1 MSPFE
6 IWAVIIGGMILTYL
20 TRLSFL
26 LLMPADSMPAFAQ
39 RALTYAPPSV
49 LAAIILPE
57 VLLGPGGLSLT
68 PTNPRLLAAT
78 AAAIVA
84 WRTNNTW
91 LTMLLGMLAL
101 WTASSLLAGP

>member
-1 MSPFE
+1 MTALE
-6 IWAVIIGGMILTYL
+6 IWTVIAGGTIVTYL

-26 LLMPADSMPAFAQ
+26 VLMPADRMPSFAQ

-57 VLLGPGGLSLT
+57 VLLEAGRLALS
-68 PTNPRLLAAT
+68 PNNPRLLAAT

-84 WRTNNTW
+84 WRTKNTW

-101 WTASSLLAGP
+101 WTATTLFGAP

>member
-1 MSPFE
+1 MTSLE
-6 IWAVIIGGMILTYL
+6 IWAVIVGGMIVTYL

-26 LLMPADSMPAFAQ
+26 LLIPADRMPAFAQ
-39 RALTYAPPSV
+39 RALTYAPPAV

-57 VLLGPGGLSLT
+57 VLLEAGGLSLT
-68 PTNPRLLAAT
+68 PTNPRLVAAT

-84 WRTNNTW
+84 WRTKNTW

-101 WTASSLLAGP
+101 WTATSLFAAP

>member
-1 MSPFE
+1 MTSLE
-6 IWAVIIGGMILTYL
+6 IWAAIAGGMMVTYL

-26 LLMPADSMPAFAQ
+26 LFIPADRMPAIAQ

-57 VLLGPGGLSLT
+57 VLLEAGKLSLT
-68 PTNPRLLAAT
+68 PANPRLLAAT

-84 WRTNNTW
+84 WRTKNTW

-101 WTASSLLAGP
+101 WVATSLVAGP

>member
-1 MSPFE
+1 MSQLE
-6 IWAVIIGGMILTYL
+6 IWGVIVGGTIVTYL

-26 LLMPADSMPAFAQ
+26 LLLPADRLPRFAQ

-57 VLLGPGGLSLT
+57 VLLGPDGLALS

-78 AAAIVA
+78 TAAVVA
-84 WRTNNTW
+84 WRTKSTW

-101 WTASSLLAGP
+101 WAAGSLLGGP